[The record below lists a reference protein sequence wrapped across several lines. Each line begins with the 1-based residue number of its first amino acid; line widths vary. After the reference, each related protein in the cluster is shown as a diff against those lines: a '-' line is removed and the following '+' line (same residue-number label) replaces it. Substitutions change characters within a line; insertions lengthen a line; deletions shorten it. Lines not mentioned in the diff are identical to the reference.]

1 MKFIISRSK
10 LYNDEFPKSLNI
22 DEKEIT
28 EKKTSTEKCS
38 SCYINMECNL
48 TTKISS
54 SNTNVESYL
63 ANKNYFHSR
72 KTFKRERYQGCFL
85 YINNK

>member
-28 EKKTSTEKCS
+28 EKKTSAEKCS

-85 YINNK
+85 CINNK